1 MKTLLLDKNSIETT
15 NSVTCLECEQVLE
28 LFDLQLQKDTLF
40 LDYIEF
46 GEVGFERKSDWMR
59 LVNKLNSY
67 NHDQLLNRFF
77 KDSNKFEL
85 DNDVYLELVDRI
97 DGTIQVIFE
106 NGQKIIVGETKDSYI
121 IFEATKIQGTISWE
135 WYPTNNNNL
144 DHCNALEVILTN
156 VEIIK

>member
-1 MKTLLLDKNSIETT
+1 MKTLLLDKNSAETT
-15 NSVTCLECEQVLE
+15 NLVTCIECDEILE
-28 LFDLQLQKDTLF
+28 LIDLQVQKKTLF

-59 LVNKLNSY
+59 LVNKLNNY

-85 DNDVYLELVDRI
+85 DNGVYLELVDRNY
-97 DGTIQVIFE
+97 GTIQVVFE
-106 NGQKIIVGETKDSYI
+106 NGQKLIVGETKDSYI
-121 IFEATKIQGTISWE
+121 VFEATKIQGTISWE
-135 WYPTNNNNL
+135 WYYTTNNNL

>member
-1 MKTLLLDKNSIETT
+1 MKTLLLDKNSVETSNQLT
-15 NSVTCLECEQVLE
+15 FVEENQILETIS
-28 LFDLQLQKDTLF
+28 LQFQKDTLF

-77 KDSNKFEL
+77 KYSNKYEL
-85 DNDVYLELVDRI
+85 DNGVYLKLVDRI
-97 DGTIQVIFE
+97 SGTIQVVFE
-106 NGQKIIVGETKDSYI
+106 RGQKIIVGETKDSYI
-121 IFEATKIQGTISWE
+121 IFDATKIQGTLSWE
-135 WYPTNNNNL
+135 WYSTNSNKM
-144 DHCNALEVILTN
+144 DHCNALEVLLTN